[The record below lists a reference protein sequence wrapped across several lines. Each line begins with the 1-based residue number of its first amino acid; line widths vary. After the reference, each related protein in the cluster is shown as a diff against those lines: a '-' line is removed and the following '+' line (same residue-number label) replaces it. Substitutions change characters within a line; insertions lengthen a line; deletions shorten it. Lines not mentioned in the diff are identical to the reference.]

1 MLNGGCWR
9 AWGEREWGTGWGGGW
24 GGKDT
29 EVEVIHLFC
38 LAQATIG
45 VYVVFLRLLFA
56 AGRSH
61 SRDRRVTPFSF
72 AVPSSFL
79 VLFLIRDVN
88 PQRNNSPR
96 CAKRIAY
103 RLLVREAQSHSC
115 DYDGS
120 NLLRVT
126 NGTTLLAAGSVV
138 CVLFNCRHI
147 GAQYS
152 NHKKPSGGREETCF
166 P

>member
-1 MLNGGCWR
+1 MVLIFQQDLSILGGATGAGGLCVLNGGCWR
-9 AWGEREWGTGWGGGW
+9 AWGEREWGRGWGGGW

-72 AVPSSFL
+72 AVSPSFGVIFDS
-79 VLFLIRDVN
+79 R
-88 PQRNNSPR
+88 
-96 CAKRIAY
+96 
-103 RLLVREAQSHSC
+103 REPAAQ
-115 DYDGS
+115 
-120 NLLRVT
+120 
-126 NGTTLLAAGSVV
+126 
-138 CVLFNCRHI
+138 
-147 GAQYS
+147 
-152 NHKKPSGGREETCF
+152 
-166 P
+166 